1 MHIMEPQTSPSEYV
15 MSTSITIRM
24 KYIHDIIQCGQ
35 ILDTNIV
42 FQEIETGPTFDLF
55 FIEYILIIIFQV
67 IINFVVNILF

>member
-42 FQEIETGPTFDLF
+42 FQEIETGPTFDFSLF
-55 FIEYILIIIFQV
+55 SYRIYSYHYIPS
-67 IINFVVNILF
+67 NY